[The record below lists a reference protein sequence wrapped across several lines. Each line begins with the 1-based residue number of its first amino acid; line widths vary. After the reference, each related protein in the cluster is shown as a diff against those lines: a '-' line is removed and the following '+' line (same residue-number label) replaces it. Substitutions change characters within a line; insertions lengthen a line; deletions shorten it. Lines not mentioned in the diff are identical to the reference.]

1 MNIKELLLQEIE
13 SSSDVLLA
21 QTLDFLRFLKTKPTT
36 EEISLDLSTEKND
49 DTSNHQNKPEI
60 QEATPILRGS
70 KAEDLLK
77 FAGTW
82 QGDDFE
88 ECLQLVY
95 ETRSQAKLNF
105 YPNLGRIP

>member
-21 QTLDFLRFLKTKPTT
+21 QTLDFLRFLKTKPVT

-49 DTSNHQNKPEI
+49 DTSSHQTKPEI
-60 QEATPILRGS
+60 QEATPIIRGS

-77 FAGTW
+77 IAETW

-95 ETRSQAKLNF
+95 ETRSPAEF
-105 YPNLGRIP
+105 

>member
-1 MNIKELLLQEIE
+1 M
-13 SSSDVLLA
+13 
-21 QTLDFLRFLKTKPTT
+21 
-36 EEISLDLSTEKND
+36 STEKND
-49 DTSNHQNKPEI
+49 DTSNQKTKPEI

-95 ETRSQAKLNF
+95 KTRSPAEF
-105 YPNLGRIP
+105 

>member
-21 QTLDFLRFLKTKPTT
+21 KTLDFLRFLKTKART
-36 EEISLDLSTEKND
+36 EQICLNLSTEKND
-49 DTSNHQNKPEI
+49 DTSSHQTKPEI
-60 QEATPILRGS
+60 QEAAPILRGS

-95 ETRSQAKLNF
+95 ETLSPAKF
-105 YPNLGRIP
+105 

>member
-1 MNIKELLLQEIE
+1 MTIKKLLLQEIE

-21 QTLDFLRFLKTKPTT
+21 KTLDFLRFLKT
-36 EEISLDLSTEKND
+36 ESESEGLSLDLSTEKD
-49 DTSNHQNKPEI
+49 DTSLRKTKPEVE
-60 QEATPILRGS
+60 EATPILRGS

-95 ETRSQAKLNF
+95 ETRSQAEF
-105 YPNLGRIP
+105 

>member
-1 MNIKELLLQEIE
+1 MNIKEILLQEIE
-13 SSSDVLLA
+13 SSSDVLLT

-36 EEISLDLSTEKND
+36 EEISPNLSTEKND
-49 DTSNHQNKPEI
+49 DTSNHQTKPGI
-60 QEATPILRGS
+60 QEAAPIIRGS

-95 ETRSQAKLNF
+95 ETRFSAEF
-105 YPNLGRIP
+105 

>member
-1 MNIKELLLQEIE
+1 MNIKEILLQEIE
-13 SSSDVLLA
+13 SSSDVLLSE
-21 QTLDFLRFLKTKPTT
+21 TLDFLRFLKTKTGT
-36 EEISLDLSTEKND
+36 EEISLNPSTEKND
-49 DTSNHQNKPEI
+49 DTSSHQTKPEI
-60 QEATPILRGS
+60 QEATPIIRGS

-95 ETRSQAKLNF
+95 ETRSPSEF
-105 YPNLGRIP
+105 

>member
-1 MNIKELLLQEIE
+1 MTIKEQLFREIE
-13 SSSDVLLA
+13 SASEDILEETLL
-21 QTLDFLRFLKTKPTT
+21 FLRFLKTKNDHTNPNGNTT
-36 EEISLDLSTEKND
+36 ESQVLEQD
-49 DTSNHQNKPEI
+49 
-60 QEATPILRGS
+60 AAPIIRGS

-95 ETRSQAKLNF
+95 ESRSQAEF
-105 YPNLGRIP
+105 

>member
-13 SSSDVLLA
+13 SSPEILLA
-21 QTLDFLRFLKTKPTT
+21 QTLDFLRFLKTKPKT
-36 EEISLDLSTEKND
+36 EEISLDLSTPKND
-49 DTSNHQNKPEI
+49 NTSNHKTKPEI
-60 QEATPILRGS
+60 EEATPILRGS

-82 QGDDFE
+82 QGDDFD

-95 ETRSQAKLNF
+95 QTRSPAEF
-105 YPNLGRIP
+105 

>member
-1 MNIKELLLQEIE
+1 MTIKELLLREIE
-13 SSSDVLLA
+13 SSPDVVLA
-21 QTLDFLRFLKTKPTT
+21 KTLDFLRFLKIESQT
-36 EEISLDLSTEKND
+36 EGVSLDRSTEKH
-49 DTSNHQNKPEI
+49 DTSLSSTKPEV

-70 KAEDLLK
+70 KTEDLLK

-95 ETRSQAKLNF
+95 ETRSQAEF
-105 YPNLGRIP
+105 

>member
-36 EEISLDLSTEKND
+36 EEISVDPSTEKNN
-49 DTSNHQNKPEI
+49 DTSNQKMKPEI
-60 QEATPILRGS
+60 QEATPIIRGS

-77 FAGTW
+77 FASTW

-95 ETRSQAKLNF
+95 ETRSSAKF
-105 YPNLGRIP
+105 

>member
-1 MNIKELLLQEIE
+1 MNIKEILLQEIE

-21 QTLDFLRFLKTKPTT
+21 ETLGFLRFLKTKPTT
-36 EEISLDLSTEKND
+36 EEISLDLSTKKND
-49 DTSNHQNKPEI
+49 DTSSHQTKPEI
-60 QEATPILRGS
+60 QEATPIIRGS

-95 ETRSQAKLNF
+95 ETRSSAEF
-105 YPNLGRIP
+105 

>member
-1 MNIKELLLQEIE
+1 MNIKEILLQEIE

-21 QTLDFLRFLKTKPTT
+21 QTLNFLRFLKTKPGT

-49 DTSNHQNKPEI
+49 DTSNHQTKPEI
-60 QEATPILRGS
+60 QKATPIIKGS

-88 ECLQLVY
+88 KCLQLVY
-95 ETRSQAKLNF
+95 ETRSPAEF
-105 YPNLGRIP
+105 

>member
-1 MNIKELLLQEIE
+1 MTIKELLLREIE
-13 SSSDVLLA
+13 SSPDVVLA
-21 QTLDFLRFLKTKPTT
+21 KTLDFLRFLKTESETKGV
-36 EEISLDLSTEKND
+36 SLDLSTEKD
-49 DTSNHQNKPEI
+49 DTSLSSTTVV

-70 KAEDLLK
+70 KTEDLLK

-95 ETRSQAKLNF
+95 ETRSQAEF
-105 YPNLGRIP
+105 

>member
-1 MNIKELLLQEIE
+1 MNIKEILLQEIE

-21 QTLDFLRFLKTKPTT
+21 ETLDFLRFLKTKPRT
-36 EEISLDLSTEKND
+36 EQTSLDVLSTEKND
-49 DTSNHQNKPEI
+49 DTSNHQTKPEI
-60 QEATPILRGS
+60 REATPILRGS

-95 ETRSQAKLNF
+95 ETRSQAEF
-105 YPNLGRIP
+105 

>member
-49 DTSNHQNKPEI
+49 DTSNHQKKPEI
-60 QEATPILRGS
+60 QQATPILRGS

-88 ECLQLVY
+88 ECLRLVY
-95 ETRSQAKLNF
+95 ETRSLAKLNF
-105 YPNLGRIP
+105 

>member
-21 QTLDFLRFLKTKPTT
+21 QTLDFLRFLKTKPRT
-36 EEISLDLSTEKND
+36 EEISLDLSTAKND
-49 DTSNHQNKPEI
+49 DTFNQKTKPEI

-95 ETRSQAKLNF
+95 ETRSPAEF
-105 YPNLGRIP
+105 

>member
-21 QTLDFLRFLKTKPTT
+21 QTLDFLRFLKTKSGT
-36 EEISLDLSTEKND
+36 EEISLELSTEKND
-49 DTSNHQNKPEI
+49 DTSSHKTKPEI
-60 QEATPILRGS
+60 QEATPILRGF

-95 ETRSQAKLNF
+95 QTRSPAEF
-105 YPNLGRIP
+105 

>member
-13 SSSDVLLA
+13 SSSDILLA
-21 QTLDFLRFLKTKPTT
+21 ETLDFLRFLKTKSGT
-36 EEISLDLSTEKND
+36 EEISLDLSIEKND
-49 DTSNHQNKPEI
+49 DTPSHKTKPEI
-60 QEATPILRGS
+60 QEATPIIRGS

-95 ETRSQAKLNF
+95 ETRSPAEF
-105 YPNLGRIP
+105 

>member
-36 EEISLDLSTEKND
+36 EKISVNLSTEKND
-49 DTSNHQNKPEI
+49 DTSNYETKPEM
-60 QEATPILRGS
+60 QEATPIIKGS

-95 ETRSQAKLNF
+95 ETRSPAEF
-105 YPNLGRIP
+105 

>member
-1 MNIKELLLQEIE
+1 M
-13 SSSDVLLA
+13 
-21 QTLDFLRFLKTKPTT
+21 LR
-36 EEISLDLSTEKND
+36 STND
-49 DTSNHQNKPEI
+49 DTSSHQTKPEI

-95 ETRSQAKLNF
+95 ETRSPSEF
-105 YPNLGRIP
+105 

>member
-1 MNIKELLLQEIE
+1 MNIKEILLQEIE

-21 QTLDFLRFLKTKPTT
+21 ETLDFLRFLKTKPRT

-49 DTSNHQNKPEI
+49 DTSNHQTKPEI

-82 QGDDFE
+82 QGNDFE

-95 ETRSQAKLNF
+95 ETRSPAEF
-105 YPNLGRIP
+105 

>member
-1 MNIKELLLQEIE
+1 MNIKEILLQEIE

-21 QTLDFLRFLKTKPTT
+21 ETLDFLRFLKTKPTT
-36 EEISLDLSTEKND
+36 KEISLDLSTEKND
-49 DTSNHQNKPEI
+49 DTSSHQTKPEI
-60 QEATPILRGS
+60 QEATPIIRGS

-95 ETRSQAKLNF
+95 ETRSSAEF
-105 YPNLGRIP
+105 

>member
-1 MNIKELLLQEIE
+1 MNIKEQLLQEIE
-13 SSSDVLLA
+13 SSSDILLA
-21 QTLDFLRFLKTKPTT
+21 ETLDFLRFLKTKP
-36 EEISLDLSTEKND
+36 SPEKVPV
-49 DTSNHQNKPEI
+49 DTSSKIRDGSSSSDSHSLSEGSKTESQVE
-60 QEATPILRGS
+60 EAAPTMKGS

-95 ETRSQAKLNF
+95 QSRSQAKF
-105 YPNLGRIP
+105 

>member
-1 MNIKELLLQEIE
+1 MNIKEILLQEIE

-21 QTLDFLRFLKTKPTT
+21 QTLDFLRSLKTKPTT

-49 DTSNHQNKPEI
+49 DTSNHQTEPQI
-60 QEATPILRGS
+60 HEATPILRGS

-95 ETRSQAKLNF
+95 ETRSSAEF
-105 YPNLGRIP
+105 